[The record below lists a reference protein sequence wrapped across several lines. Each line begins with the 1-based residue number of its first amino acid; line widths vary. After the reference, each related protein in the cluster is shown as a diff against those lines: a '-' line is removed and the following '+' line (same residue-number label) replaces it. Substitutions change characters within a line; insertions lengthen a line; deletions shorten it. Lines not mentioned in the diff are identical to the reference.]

1 MVKNDIILTESVRDD
16 SERGLMKKPGRKI
29 DRKLAKTIANIVEEF
44 GDVFHEW
51 NTKKA
56 NSFFEKT
63 GISKRNWRIYM
74 RSTGQADGK
83 AWTYRDIADDEGNIS
98 HVRAWQIVRQTEKN
112 LKRYIKRINEQ

>member
-1 MVKNDIILTESVRDD
+1 
-16 SERGLMKKPGRKI
+16 MKRPGKKI
-29 DRKLAKTIANIVEEF
+29 PRKLAKTITDIVEEF

-51 NTKKA
+51 NTRKA
-56 NSFFEKT
+56 ASFFKQT

-83 AWTYRDIADDEGNIS
+83 AWTYRAIADDEGNIS

-112 LKRYIKRINEQ
+112 LQKFIQKMSEL